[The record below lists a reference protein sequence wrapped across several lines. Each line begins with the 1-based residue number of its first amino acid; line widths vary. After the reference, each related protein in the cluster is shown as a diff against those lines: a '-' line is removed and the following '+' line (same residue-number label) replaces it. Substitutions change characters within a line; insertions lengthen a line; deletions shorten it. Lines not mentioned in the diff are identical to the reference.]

1 MNKFENELKSGNFI
15 VTECLD
21 CKQIVWPA
29 SNFCNICHNHTQWR
43 NANNTGKIIEFSKKN
58 DDYFGLIE
66 IEKNLRVMG
75 KILAEKTPKINQTVE
90 LKNVHLNK
98 YQNSSSGY
106 FLIKLDRWSFDY
118 NLLFY
123 IIEK

>member
-29 SNFCNICHNHTQWR
+29 SDFCSICHSSTKWR
-43 NANNTGKIIEFSKKN
+43 NTNNIGKIIEFSKKN
-58 DDYFGLIE
+58 DKYFGLIE

-75 KILAEKTPKINQTVE
+75 EIISEKTLETNQKVK
-90 LKNVHLNK
+90 LKE
-98 YQNSSSGY
+98 SS
-106 FLIKLDRWSFDY
+106 F
-118 NLLFY
+118 
-123 IIEK
+123 EKTSKFIFEVISN